1 MNETNTDFVS
11 EVKPDGEKS
20 PKCKMNIQTII
31 NIVLLVGLALA
42 FVFIF
47 TKTPESSSSKS
58 ANNEGSINIAY
69 INSDTL
75 MMNYD
80 LFQDLKLVLE
90 EETLKLRKD
99 LEEREKSLQSQFM
112 AYQKKAQSGNI
123 SYEDAQKTE
132 ERLGRLQQELIQL
145 GEQYTNQIAMQEYE
159 MTLRVYDS
167 LHIAMDLINEI
178 HSYDFILGY
187 TQGAGILYAHPSHD
201 ITVPILEILN
211 ERYAIGK
218 KEENNEK
225 EK

>member
-47 TKTPESSSSKS
+47 TKTPGTSATSKENS
-58 ANNEGSINIAY
+58 LKFAFV
-69 INSDTL
+69 NSDTL
-75 MMNYD
+75 MSNYD

-99 LEEREKSLQSQFM
+99 LEEREKSLQSQFI

-167 LHIAMDLINEI
+167 LNVAIELLNEKEN
-178 HSYDFILGY
+178 YDFILGY
-187 TQGAGILYAHPSHD
+187 TQGAGILYANPSFD
-201 ITVPILEILN
+201 VTVPVL
-211 ERYAIGK
+211 K
-218 KEENNEK
+218 F
-225 EK
+225 

>member
-11 EVKPDGEKS
+11 EVKPEGVKS
-20 PKCKMNIQTII
+20 PKCKMNFQTIL

-47 TKTPESSSSKS
+47 IKTPGTSSSNSRH
-58 ANNEGSINIAY
+58 NEGSLKIAF
-69 INSDTL
+69 IESDTL
-75 MMNYD
+75 MTKYD

-90 EETLKLRKD
+90 GETLKLRKD
-99 LEEREKSLQSQFM
+99 LEEREKTLQSQFM

-123 SYEDAQKTE
+123 SYDDAQKTE
-132 ERLGRLQQELIQL
+132 QRLGQMQQELIQL
-145 GEQYTNQIAMQEYE
+145 GEQYTNQIAVQEYE

-167 LHIAMDLINEI
+167 LNVAMDLINEI

-187 TQGAGILYAHPSHD
+187 TRGAGILYANPSHD

-211 ERYAIGK
+211 ERYAAGK
-218 KEENNEK
+218 KQENNE
-225 EK
+225 EKK